1 MEQREFV
8 RPRFNVDNIIS
19 RSPRLETI
27 QMVEAFIKENSGEYT
42 KTQLF
47 ENLPKKVMWGT
58 FNVILRYLDGINHIG
73 FDKYGVIVYLYNPE
87 LAERLKNRKRY

>member
-1 MEQREFV
+1 MEENQFV
-8 RPRFNVDNIIS
+8 KPKFNMENIIS

-27 QMVEAFIKENSGEYT
+27 QMVEKFIKDNSGEYT

-47 ENLPKKVMWGT
+47 DNLPKKVMWGT
-58 FNVILRYLDGINHIG
+58 FNAILKYLWDMNHIG

-87 LAERLKNRKRY
+87 LAERLKNRKKY